1 MIEATSDEGDRPVG
15 KTPRKR
21 LALKKKESV
30 CQLIFIENILSH
42 LPKSWTLTSFKK
54 GAGQA
59 RDRAP

>member
-42 LPKSWTLTSFKK
+42 LPKS
-54 GAGQA
+54 
-59 RDRAP
+59 